1 MRQDDTCNECG
12 DGDKHRGCCCNKIL
26 LFHNLIFFFLKL
38 RITRM
43 ALIGLSSFVLT
54 VSVIR
59 VIRS

>member
-43 ALIGLSSFVLT
+43 ALIVLSSFVLML
-54 VSVIR
+54 V
-59 VIRS
+59 